1 MLKDTKTYKYN
12 SINKSFVVVV
22 EVVVVVVVEE
32 FKTLDKK
39 KGAGKKAI
47 KMAARTNGEKVFKN
61 CPKINQF

>member
-12 SINKSFVVVV
+12 KINKSFV
-22 EVVVVVVVEE
+22 VVVVVVVEE

-39 KGAGKKAI
+39 KGAGQKVI
-47 KMAARTNGEKVFKN
+47 KIAERTNGKKVFKN